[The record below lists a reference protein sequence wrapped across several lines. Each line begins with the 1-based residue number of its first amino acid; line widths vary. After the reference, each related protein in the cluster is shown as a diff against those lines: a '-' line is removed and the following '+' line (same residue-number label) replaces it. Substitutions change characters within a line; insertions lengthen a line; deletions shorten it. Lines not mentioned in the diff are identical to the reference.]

1 MKTLIQNYSSGKI
14 SIEELP
20 FPTIREDEVLV
31 ETYYS
36 AVSLGTEMSMVNL
49 AKKNLLQKAIS
60 RPDLVKKVIDKV
72 KQTSLTEAI
81 KMSLNKLDSPI
92 PLGYSA
98 SGKVI
103 DVGKNIKNFKKGDFV
118 AAVGSNLASHSEYIV
133 LPEIMLAQTT
143 QENLKESSFGM
154 LGCISMHACRLCN
167 LQLGGASIG
176 VLGSGILGNLCS
188 QILKAYGSNVVSYDP
203 NIFKANELN
212 NLKINSFSDEE
223 KFKSFVNSSVTRGLD
238 SVIIACNVNDNKPL
252 LDALEIVKPNGTIII
267 LGNLD
272 ISIDRQLMWE
282 KQVSIRVSKAGGFG
296 ALEDSYENKGI
307 DYPEDIIKWT
317 QERNLIEFI
326 RLIDAKLID
335 VKNIITREESFSK
348 ATELY
353 ENLVKGINKDD
364 LGIVFSYPND
374 VTKSEKKNLQNLPG
388 SIFSKQETNLGVIG
402 AGNHAVMTFLPAL
415 KKIKGVGLKTLVSKT
430 SVKANHISKKFSFNN
445 CSTNKEDIFSDEEIT
460 HVISLERHSDHLETI
475 KKSILSKKN
484 LLIEKPLCTS
494 RKELDEIKKLINEI
508 NQLPLILVG
517 HNRRYSQII
526 KELIKKIDYQSPMM
540 INVSINAG
548 KIDKDHWLYSKEEG
562 GNRIISECSHF
573 IDMIKF
579 ISKSKINKI
588 SANGLGSSEVK
599 FENFSSTFSHDD
611 GSVSSL
617 MYFSE
622 GSRSAPREIFEV
634 IQNGK
639 LIRVVDFKLIESF
652 EKKSNRKKYSYD
664 LGFQN
669 QINHF
674 LFNANKIDFKEN
686 FLDELETMDLT
697 LSLFEKIST

>member
-1 MKTLIQNYSSGKI
+1 
-14 SIEELP
+14 
-20 FPTIREDEVLV
+20 
-31 ETYYS
+31 
-36 AVSLGTEMSMVNL
+36 
-49 AKKNLLQKAIS
+49 
-60 RPDLVKKVIDKV
+60 
-72 KQTSLTEAI
+72 
-81 KMSLNKLDSPI
+81 
-92 PLGYSA
+92 
-98 SGKVI
+98 
-103 DVGKNIKNFKKGDFV
+103 
-118 AAVGSNLASHSEYIV
+118 
-133 LPEIMLAQTT
+133 MLAQTT

-374 VTKSEKKNLQNLPG
+374 VTKSEKK
-388 SIFSKQETNLGVIG
+388 IFKIFLEVFFKT
-402 AGNHAVMTFLPAL
+402 GN
-415 KKIKGVGLKTLVSKT
+415 
-430 SVKANHISKKFSFNN
+430 
-445 CSTNKEDIFSDEEIT
+445 
-460 HVISLERHSDHLETI
+460 
-475 KKSILSKKN
+475 
-484 LLIEKPLCTS
+484 
-494 RKELDEIKKLINEI
+494 
-508 NQLPLILVG
+508 
-517 HNRRYSQII
+517 
-526 KELIKKIDYQSPMM
+526 
-540 INVSINAG
+540 
-548 KIDKDHWLYSKEEG
+548 
-562 GNRIISECSHF
+562 
-573 IDMIKF
+573 
-579 ISKSKINKI
+579 
-588 SANGLGSSEVK
+588 
-599 FENFSSTFSHDD
+599 
-611 GSVSSL
+611 
-617 MYFSE
+617 
-622 GSRSAPREIFEV
+622 
-634 IQNGK
+634 
-639 LIRVVDFKLIESF
+639 
-652 EKKSNRKKYSYD
+652 
-664 LGFQN
+664 
-669 QINHF
+669 
-674 LFNANKIDFKEN
+674 
-686 FLDELETMDLT
+686 
-697 LSLFEKIST
+697 